1 MGRASALYSKW
12 VCGPKG
18 ALSIECQEL
27 NALYSDSVDGAPIRI
42 PDRLSN
48 PPRFANSNLKEEL
61 ILKAGELI
69 KTINEADAAATTDT
83 QPADEII
90 DQANIEDKD
99 VFDLLRM
106 KSLPFSEFEL
116 FNIVRKVCAKW
127 DLDLQQFLPHID
139 FSAFTIEEKHIYLGY
154 ADRRVS
160 EDFSRNIWNR

>member
-1 MGRASALYSKW
+1 MHSSSMGRASALYSKW

-69 KTINEADAAATTDT
+69 KTINEADTAATTDT
-83 QPADEII
+83 HRYLFQ
-90 DQANIEDKD
+90 N
-99 VFDLLRM
+99 LN
-106 KSLPFSEFEL
+106 FSTSSEKFAPSGTWIY
-116 FNIVRKVCAKW
+116 NNS
-127 DLDLQQFLPHID
+127 FL
-139 FSAFTIEEKHIYLGY
+139 T
-154 ADRRVS
+154 
-160 EDFSRNIWNR
+160 